1 MKLKMR
7 GVTLMELMVVIVI
20 LGILASVAVP
30 SYRRYLLRS
39 QRTEAM
45 RTLMRIQTAQE
56 KFMLQYNAYTD
67 NLTDAP
73 PDGLGFTGTTDT
85 GKYALSLT
93 SENDGVFVATA
104 TAREGQR
111 DDKEC
116 ATLTIN
122 QAGTRG
128 ATNKEGKPNTAAC
141 WR

>member
-1 MKLKMR
+1 MR
-7 GVTLMELMVVIVI
+7 SS
-20 LGILASVAVP
+20 LASVAVP
-30 SYRRYLLRS
+30 SYRRYLLQS

-73 PDGLGFTGTTDT
+73 PDGLGFTDTTDT

-93 SENDGVFVATA
+93 SENYGVSIATA
-104 TAREGQR
+104 TDREGQR